1 MKQSTSLPMLLHLNN
16 ILRDKKITNDI
27 DIHELIELASQG
39 LPDIRNRF
47 EEYLNQLAALENERA
62 LLNTEVLELRYPIY
76 TNNETIREKNLQLRT
91 MFCC

>member
-1 MKQSTSLPMLLHLNN
+1 MKQSTSLPMLLHLKN

-76 TNNETIREKNLQLRT
+76 TNNETIREKNLQSRT